1 MELYKITY
9 YLECIQEE
17 ILNPEESSLNHIYS
31 TKTLLKT
38 FSEVAYGK
46 NPVDAIKKWEKTHKK
61 KKEKVQLQEIT
72 KYEVKSSE
80 N

>member
-9 YLECIQEE
+9 YLECTQEE
-17 ILNPEESSLNHIYS
+17 ILNPEDSPLDYIYS
-31 TKTLLKT
+31 TKSLFKT
-38 FSEVAYGK
+38 FSEIAYGK

-61 KKEKVQLQEIT
+61 KKENVQLQEIT

>member
-9 YLECIQEE
+9 YLECKQEE
-17 ILNPEESSLNHIYS
+17 ILNPEDNPLNYIYS
-31 TKTLLKT
+31 TKTLFKT
-38 FSEVAYGK
+38 LNEVVYGK
-46 NPVDAIKKWEKTHKK
+46 NPTDAIKKWEKTHKK